1 MGLFLFAIKFDSRHI
16 LPPETEGSHG
26 KISNDYRENVRVLD
40 GLLGVGRS
48 CDMVSRDYLIGGR
61 QARLWVVDGFGSDSI
76 LERMGAF
83 WLTLKPENVV
93 GLTEMQ
99 DFLDRYITF
108 SESNVTFDISDAVT
122 SVFLGKSL
130 LAVEGLAGVALMD
143 AKGYPSRSVHEPPDG
158 KVLRGSHDG
167 FVEAVVPN
175 MALLRRRIRDPH
187 LTMEGHK
194 VGSRTHNDAVLCYL
208 DDKVDQDLLRKLR
221 GKLLG
226 LDVRSLSMAQES
238 LAEAIRPKQWYNP
251 FPKVRYTERPDAAA
265 ASIMEGSIV
274 LMVDNSPSVMILP
287 TGFFDFTQESN
298 DYYFPPLVGTYLR
311 VLRVTVFL
319 LSLFITPAWYL
330 MVSEPNRLPGWLNF
344 LSSPEPVSLSL
355 LSQLLVVE
363 FLIDV
368 LKLASLNTPD
378 SLSNSFSMLGALVL
392 GDFAVQ
398 AGWLGPEVLVYM
410 AFVSVAGFAQPSYE
424 LGYAF
429 KLLRVALLL
438 VTAAF
443 DVWGF
448 CLGVVGIF
456 ILLCTTKPLVG
467 KGYLYP
473 LVPFNGK
480 ALLRLLVRE
489 PISRDNT

>member
-1 MGLFLFAIKFDSRHI
+1 M
-16 LPPETEGSHG
+16 E

-61 QARLWVVDGFGSDSI
+61 RARIWVVDGFGSDSI

-287 TGFFDFTQESN
+287 TSFFDFTQESN

>member
-1 MGLFLFAIKFDSRHI
+1 MEKFS
-16 LPPETEGSHG
+16 T
-26 KISNDYRENVRVLD
+26 DYMENVQTLD
-40 GLLGVGRS
+40 QLLGVGRS

-61 QARLWVVDGFGSDSI
+61 RARLWVVDGFGSDSI
-76 LERMGAF
+76 IERMGAF
-83 WLTLKPENVV
+83 WLSLKPENVL
-93 GLTEMQ
+93 GLTQMQ

-108 SESNVTFDISDAVT
+108 SESNVTFDVPDAVT

-130 LAVEGLAGVALMD
+130 LAMEGLAGVALMD
-143 AKGYPSRSVHEPPDG
+143 AKGYPSRSVNEPPDG

-226 LDVRSLSMAQES
+226 LDIRSLSMAQES
-238 LAEAIRPKQWYNP
+238 LAEAIRPKQWYNL

-287 TGFFDFTQESN
+287 TSFFDFTQESN
-298 DYYFPPLVGTYLR
+298 DYYFPPLIGTYLR
-311 VLRVTVFL
+311 ILRVTVFI

-330 MVSEPNRLPGWLNF
+330 MVSEPNRLPAWLDF

-448 CLGVVGIF
+448 CLGVLGIF

-467 KGYLYP
+467 KGYLSP
-473 LVPFNGK
+473 LIPFNGK
-480 ALLRLLVRE
+480 ALLRLLIRE

>member
-1 MGLFLFAIKFDSRHI
+1 M
-16 LPPETEGSHG
+16 E

-61 QARLWVVDGFGSDSI
+61 RARLWVVDGFGTDSS
-76 LERMGAF
+76 LELMGAF

-226 LDVRSLSMAQES
+226 LDVRSLTMAQES

-456 ILLCTTKPLVG
+456 VLLCTTKPLVG

>member
-1 MGLFLFAIKFDSRHI
+1 M
-16 LPPETEGSHG
+16 E

-40 GLLGVGRS
+40 SLLGVGRS

-61 QARLWVVDGFGSDSI
+61 RARLWVVDGFGSDSI

-143 AKGYPSRSVHEPPDG
+143 AKGYPSRSVNEPPDG

-208 DDKVDQDLLRKLR
+208 DDRVDQDLLRKLR

>member
-1 MGLFLFAIKFDSRHI
+1 M
-16 LPPETEGSHG
+16 E

-61 QARLWVVDGFGSDSI
+61 RARLWVVDGFGSDSI

-143 AKGYPSRSVHEPPDG
+143 AKGYPSRSVNEPPDG

-287 TGFFDFTQESN
+287 TGFFGFTQESN

>member
-1 MGLFLFAIKFDSRHI
+1 M
-16 LPPETEGSHG
+16 E

-61 QARLWVVDGFGSDSI
+61 RARLWVVDGFGSDSI

-330 MVSEPNRLPGWLNF
+330 MVSEPNRLPEWLNF

>member
-1 MGLFLFAIKFDSRHI
+1 M
-16 LPPETEGSHG
+16 E

-61 QARLWVVDGFGSDSI
+61 RARLWVVDGFGSDSI

-410 AFVSVAGFAQPSYE
+410 SFVSVAGFAQPSYE

-456 ILLCTTKPLVG
+456 VLLCTTKPLVG

>member
-1 MGLFLFAIKFDSRHI
+1 M
-16 LPPETEGSHG
+16 E

-61 QARLWVVDGFGSDSI
+61 RARLLVDGFGSDSI

>member
-1 MGLFLFAIKFDSRHI
+1 M
-16 LPPETEGSHG
+16 E

-40 GLLGVGRS
+40 ALLGVGRS

-61 QARLWVVDGFGSDSI
+61 RARLWVVDGFGSDSI

-83 WLTLKPENVV
+83 WLTLKPENVMS
-93 GLTEMQ
+93 LTEMQ

-143 AKGYPSRSVHEPPDG
+143 AKGYPSRSVNEPPDG

>member
-1 MGLFLFAIKFDSRHI
+1 M
-16 LPPETEGSHG
+16 E

-61 QARLWVVDGFGSDSI
+61 RARLWVVDGFGSDSI

-274 LMVDNSPSVMILP
+274 LMVDTSPSVMILP

>member
-1 MGLFLFAIKFDSRHI
+1 M
-16 LPPETEGSHG
+16 E

>member
-1 MGLFLFAIKFDSRHI
+1 M
-16 LPPETEGSHG
+16 E

-61 QARLWVVDGFGSDSI
+61 RARLWVVDGFGSDSI

-99 DFLDRYITF
+99 NFLDRYITF

>member
-1 MGLFLFAIKFDSRHI
+1 M
-16 LPPETEGSHG
+16 E

-61 QARLWVVDGFGSDSI
+61 RARLWGVDGFGSDSI

-83 WLTLKPENVV
+83 WLTLKPENVMS
-93 GLTEMQ
+93 LTEMQ

-456 ILLCTTKPLVG
+456 VLLCTTKPLVG

>member
-1 MGLFLFAIKFDSRHI
+1 M
-16 LPPETEGSHG
+16 E

-61 QARLWVVDGFGSDSI
+61 RARLWVVDGFGSDSI

-287 TGFFDFTQESN
+287 TSFFDFTQESN

-330 MVSEPNRLPGWLNF
+330 MVSEPNRLPEWLNF

-456 ILLCTTKPLVG
+456 VLLCTTKPLVG

>member
-1 MGLFLFAIKFDSRHI
+1 M
-16 LPPETEGSHG
+16 E
-26 KISNDYRENVRVLD
+26 KISNDYWENVRVLD

-61 QARLWVVDGFGSDSI
+61 RARLWVVDGFGSDSI

-226 LDVRSLSMAQES
+226 LDVRSLTMAQES

-456 ILLCTTKPLVG
+456 VLLCTTKPLVG

>member
-1 MGLFLFAIKFDSRHI
+1 M
-16 LPPETEGSHG
+16 E

-61 QARLWVVDGFGSDSI
+61 RARLWVVDGFGSDSI

-108 SESNVTFDISDAVT
+108 SESNITFDISDAVT

-208 DDKVDQDLLRKLR
+208 DDRVDQDLLRKLR

>member
-1 MGLFLFAIKFDSRHI
+1 MEKF
-16 LPPETEGSHG
+16 
-26 KISNDYRENVRVLD
+26 SNDYAENVRVLD
-40 GLLGVGRS
+40 DLLGVERS
-48 CDMVSRDYLIGGR
+48 CDMVSRNYLIGGR
-61 QARLWVVDGFGSDSI
+61 QARLWVVDGFGSDGI
-76 LERMGAF
+76 IERMGAF
-83 WLTLKPENVV
+83 WLALKPETVQ
-93 GLTEMQ
+93 GMTRMQ
-99 DFLDRYITF
+99 EFLDRCITF
-108 SESNVTFDISDAVT
+108 SESNVTFDVSDAVT

-130 LAVEGLAGVALMD
+130 LVVEGLSGAALMD
-143 AKGYPSRSVHEPPDG
+143 AKGYPSRGVDEPPDG
-158 KVLRGSHDG
+158 TVLRGSHDG

-175 MALLRRRIRDPH
+175 MALLRRRIRDTH

-194 VGSRTHNDAVLCYL
+194 LGSRTHNDAVLCYL

-251 FPKVRYTERPDAAA
+251 FPKVRYTERPDTAA
-265 ASIMEGSIV
+265 ASVMEGSIV
-274 LMVDNSPSVMILP
+274 VMVDTSPSVMLLP
-287 TGFFDFTQESN
+287 TTFFDFTQEAN
-298 DYYFPPLVGTYLR
+298 EFYFPPLVGSYLR
-311 VLRVTVFL
+311 LLRIIVFL
-319 LSLFITPAWYL
+319 ISLLITPMWYL
-330 MVSEPNRLPGWLNF
+330 MVSEPGRLPSWLEF
-344 LSSPEPVSLSL
+344 LSSPEPASLGL
-355 LSQLLVVE
+355 LWQLLVVE
-363 FLIDV
+363 FLVDV

-378 SLSNSFSMLGALVL
+378 SLSNSFSMLGALIL

-410 AFVSVAGFAQPSYE
+410 AFVSVASFAQPSYE
-424 LGYAF
+424 MGYAF

-448 CLGVVGIF
+448 VLGITGILV
-456 ILLCTTKPLVG
+456 LLATTKPVVG

-473 LVPFNGK
+473 LIPFNGK
-480 ALLRLLVRE
+480 TLRRLLLRE

>member
-1 MGLFLFAIKFDSRHI
+1 M
-16 LPPETEGSHG
+16 E

-61 QARLWVVDGFGSDSI
+61 RARLWVVDGFGSDSI

-143 AKGYPSRSVHEPPDG
+143 AKGYPSRSVNEPPDG

-378 SLSNSFSMLGALVL
+378 SLSKSFSMLGALVL

>member
-1 MGLFLFAIKFDSRHI
+1 M
-16 LPPETEGSHG
+16 E
-26 KISNDYRENVRVLD
+26 KISNDYRENIRVLD

-61 QARLWVVDGFGSDSI
+61 RARLWVVDGFGSDSI

-194 VGSRTHNDAVLCYL
+194 GGSRTHNDAVLCYL

>member
-1 MGLFLFAIKFDSRHI
+1 M
-16 LPPETEGSHG
+16 E
-26 KISNDYRENVRVLD
+26 KISNDYWENVRVLD

-61 QARLWVVDGFGSDSI
+61 RARLWVVDGFGSDSI

-108 SESNVTFDISDAVT
+108 SESNVTFDVSDAVT

>member
-1 MGLFLFAIKFDSRHI
+1 M
-16 LPPETEGSHG
+16 E

-61 QARLWVVDGFGSDSI
+61 RARLWVVDGFGSDSI

-108 SESNVTFDISDAVT
+108 SESNVTFDVSDAVT

-208 DDKVDQDLLRKLR
+208 DDRVDQDLLRKLR

-226 LDVRSLSMAQES
+226 LDVRSLTMAQES

-410 AFVSVAGFAQPSYE
+410 AFE
-424 LGYAF
+424 
-429 KLLRVALLL
+429 LLRVALLL

-456 ILLCTTKPLVG
+456 VLLCTTKPLVG

>member
-1 MGLFLFAIKFDSRHI
+1 M
-16 LPPETEGSHG
+16 E
-26 KISNDYRENVRVLD
+26 KISNDYRENVRMLD
-40 GLLGVGRS
+40 SLLGVGRS

-61 QARLWVVDGFGSDSI
+61 RARLWVVDGFGSDSI

-456 ILLCTTKPLVG
+456 VLLCTTKPLVG

>member
-1 MGLFLFAIKFDSRHI
+1 M
-16 LPPETEGSHG
+16 E

-61 QARLWVVDGFGSDSI
+61 RARLWVVDGLGSDSI

>member
-1 MGLFLFAIKFDSRHI
+1 MTVRESLERLEEQYLSPYASLSSRTQGRDRPEPLCDIRPEYQRDRDRI
-16 LPPETEGSHG
+16 LPCKSF
-26 KISNDYRENVRVLD
+26 R
-40 GLLGVGRS
+40 
-48 CDMVSRDYLIGGR
+48 
-61 QARLWVVDGFGSDSI
+61 RLKHK
-76 LERMGAF
+76 
-83 WLTLKPENVV
+83 T
-93 GLTEMQ
+93 Q
-99 DFLDRYITF
+99 
-108 SESNVTFDISDAVT
+108 
-122 SVFLGKSL
+122 VFLAPEGDHYRTRLTHTLEVSQIARTIAKSL
-130 LAVEGLAGVALMD
+130 RL
-143 AKGYPSRSVHEPPDG
+143 
-158 KVLRGSHDG
+158 
-167 FVEAVVPN
+167 N
-175 MALLRRRIRDPH
+175 
-187 LTMEGHK
+187 
-194 VGSRTHNDAVLCYL
+194 
-208 DDKVDQDLLRKLR
+208 
-221 GKLLG
+221 
-226 LDVRSLSMAQES
+226 ES

-330 MVSEPNRLPGWLNF
+330 MVSEPNRLPEWLNF

-410 AFVSVAGFAQPSYE
+410 AFVAVANYAQHSYE
-424 LGYAF
+424 MGYAT
-429 KLLRVALLL
+429 KLCRMLLL
-438 VTAAF
+438 VLIWLW
-443 DVWGF
+443 DWWGF
-448 CLGVVGIF
+448 AAGIV
-456 ILLCTTKPLVG
+456 ITLMLIVTAKPLVG

-473 LVPFNGK
+473 LIPFDRK
-480 ALLRLLVRE
+480 KLARLLYRRPVTKKN
-489 PISRDNT
+489 S

>member
-1 MGLFLFAIKFDSRHI
+1 M
-16 LPPETEGSHG
+16 E

-61 QARLWVVDGFGSDSI
+61 RARLWVVDGFGSDSI

-167 FVEAVVPN
+167 FVEAVGPN

>member
-1 MGLFLFAIKFDSRHI
+1 M
-16 LPPETEGSHG
+16 E
-26 KISNDYRENVRVLD
+26 KISNDYRENVRMLD

-61 QARLWVVDGFGSDSI
+61 RARLWVVDGFGSDSI

-83 WLTLKPENVV
+83 WLTLKPENVMS
-93 GLTEMQ
+93 LTEMQ

-330 MVSEPNRLPGWLNF
+330 MVSEPNRLPEWLNF

>member
-1 MGLFLFAIKFDSRHI
+1 M
-16 LPPETEGSHG
+16 E

-61 QARLWVVDGFGSDSI
+61 RARLWVVDGFGSDSI

-226 LDVRSLSMAQES
+226 LDVRSLTMAQES

-265 ASIMEGSIV
+265 ASIMDGSIV

-311 VLRVTVFL
+311 VLRVTVVL

-410 AFVSVAGFAQPSYE
+410 AFVSVAGFAQPRYE

-456 ILLCTTKPLVG
+456 VLLCTTKPLVG

>member
-1 MGLFLFAIKFDSRHI
+1 M
-16 LPPETEGSHG
+16 E

-61 QARLWVVDGFGSDSI
+61 RARLWVVDGFGSDSI

-99 DFLDRYITF
+99 NFLDRYITF
-108 SESNVTFDISDAVT
+108 SESNVTFDVSDAVT

-208 DDKVDQDLLRKLR
+208 DDRVDQDLLRKLR

-226 LDVRSLSMAQES
+226 LDVRSLTMAQES

-448 CLGVVGIF
+448 VLGVVGIF

>member
-1 MGLFLFAIKFDSRHI
+1 M
-16 LPPETEGSHG
+16 E

-61 QARLWVVDGFGSDSI
+61 RARLWVVDGFGSDSI

-130 LAVEGLAGVALMD
+130 LAVEGLAGGALMD

-274 LMVDNSPSVMILP
+274 LMVDNSPYVMILP

>member
-1 MGLFLFAIKFDSRHI
+1 M
-16 LPPETEGSHG
+16 E

-40 GLLGVGRS
+40 ALLGVGRS

-61 QARLWVVDGFGSDSI
+61 RARLWVVDGFGSDSI

-130 LAVEGLAGVALMD
+130 LAVEGLAGVAPMD
-143 AKGYPSRSVHEPPDG
+143 AKGYPSRSVPEPPDG

>member
-1 MGLFLFAIKFDSRHI
+1 M
-16 LPPETEGSHG
+16 E
-26 KISNDYRENVRVLD
+26 KISNDYRENVRMLD

-208 DDKVDQDLLRKLR
+208 DDRVDQDLLRKLR

-226 LDVRSLSMAQES
+226 LDVRSLTMAQES

-456 ILLCTTKPLVG
+456 VLLCTTKPLVG

>member
-1 MGLFLFAIKFDSRHI
+1 M
-16 LPPETEGSHG
+16 E

-61 QARLWVVDGFGSDSI
+61 RARLWVVDGFGSDSI

-208 DDKVDQDLLRKLR
+208 EDKVDQDLLRKLR

-456 ILLCTTKPLVG
+456 VLLCTTKPLVG

>member
-1 MGLFLFAIKFDSRHI
+1 M
-16 LPPETEGSHG
+16 E

-61 QARLWVVDGFGSDSI
+61 RARLWVVDGFGSDSI

-143 AKGYPSRSVHEPPDG
+143 AKGYPSRSVNEPPDG

-208 DDKVDQDLLRKLR
+208 DDRVDQDLLRKLR

-226 LDVRSLSMAQES
+226 LDVRSLTMAQES

-330 MVSEPNRLPGWLNF
+330 MVSAPNRLPGWLDF

-456 ILLCTTKPLVG
+456 VLLCTTKPLVG